1 MTARSKNAMRYSKM
15 TKDEFWEEFGFLET
29 ETLEF
34 KQQITKELDTIPAM
48 AMTDGGVIVFGVSDK
63 QRDIVGVE
71 ITQSVCDDM
80 NNRIF
85 DRFSIDVE
93 MKILD
98 IEGRKLLC
106 VEVPV
111 VKDRT
116 ITTKNGRLLRRYGGS
131 NKPLV
136 GDAMTSFFRE
146 RLGVPQE
153 DESGE
158 LYIPMVF
165 DLCKPIRLLGD
176 HDDIMD
182 IDPSIIAKAEM
193 SKSEGIIVLRSDSSF
208 PDSIV
213 SYSACVSFLSSPTH
227 DGHEY
232 LSLDPEDT
240 KSVPERNV
248 WVLGKDAQNKNTE
261 MRVKSVSQTITKS
274 PGGNGSIS
282 ELLLT
287 LDSPEVIHR
296 GYYEESEWNDLL

>member
-1 MTARSKNAMRYSKM
+1 MLYSEM
-15 TKDEFWEEFGFLET
+15 TKDEFWGEFGFLET

-34 KQQITKELDTIPAM
+34 KEQITSQLDTIPAM

-71 ITQSVCDDM
+71 ITQPLYDDL

-85 DRFSIDVE
+85 SGFGIDAE

-98 IEGRKLLC
+98 IEGKKLLC
-106 VEVPV
+106 VEVPA

-116 ITTKNGRLLRRYGGS
+116 ITTNSGRLLRRYGGS

-136 GDAMTSFFRE
+136 GDAMTSFFRK

-165 DLCKPIRLLGD
+165 DLRKPIRLLGD

-182 IDPSIIAKAEM
+182 IDPDIIEKAEI
-193 SKSEGIIVLRSDSSF
+193 SKSEGIIVLRSDSNY

-213 SYSACVSFLSSPTH
+213 SYSACISFLSSPTH

-232 LSLDPEDT
+232 LSLDPENT
-240 KSVPERNV
+240 RSVPERNV
-248 WVLGKDAQNKNTE
+248 RVLGKDAQNKNTE

-274 PGGNGSIS
+274 SGGNGSIS